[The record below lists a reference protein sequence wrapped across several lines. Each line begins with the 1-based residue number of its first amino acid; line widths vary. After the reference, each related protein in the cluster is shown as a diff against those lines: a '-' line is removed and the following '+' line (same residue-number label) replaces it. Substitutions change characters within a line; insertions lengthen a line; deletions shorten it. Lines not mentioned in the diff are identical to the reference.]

1 MKLLIPITITIALFI
16 GCSQNTTSPLPNKTI
31 PTGHITKSTELQ
43 TIMQKFDNLIFQ
55 HYQSELDRDR
65 KRLDYT
71 KEMILVVDDLV
82 ENSKELQNISNTG
95 LTEEGSKGFLT
106 LAKALE
112 GKSEKLKKLVLEYK
126 TEEIA
131 PTLDEIN
138 SICTKC
144 HDTLR

>member
-1 MKLLIPITITIALFI
+1 MKILIPISIILALFI
-16 GCSQNTTSPLPNKTI
+16 GCSQNSASPVTNKRLPTE
-31 PTGHITKSTELQ
+31 HIQKSTELQ
-43 TIMQKFDNLIFQ
+43 TIMHKFDNLIFQ

-71 KEMILVVDDLV
+71 KEMISVVDDLV
-82 ENSKELQNISNTG
+82 ENSKDLKNVSNTG

-112 GKSEKLKKLVLEYK
+112 GKSKKLKKLVLEYK

-131 PTLDEIN
+131 STLDEIN
-138 SICTKC
+138 NICTKC